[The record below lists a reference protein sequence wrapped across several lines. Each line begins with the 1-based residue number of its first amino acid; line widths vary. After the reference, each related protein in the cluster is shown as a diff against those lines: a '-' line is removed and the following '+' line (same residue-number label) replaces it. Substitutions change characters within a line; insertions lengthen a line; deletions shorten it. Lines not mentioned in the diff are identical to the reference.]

1 MRWCRK
7 DSRPATAEGRE
18 SLGEPTCFPLLRA
31 LLGRRREERR
41 VRVELISGMS
51 FIDEVVS
58 MEGADASAVAVFSSQ
73 RRVAVT
79 DIDVIAV
86 AELA

>member
-7 DSRPATAEGRE
+7 DNQSTA
-18 SLGEPTCFPLLRA
+18 EPTCFPLLRA
-31 LLGRRREERR
+31 LLGKQRR

-51 FIDEVVS
+51 FIDEVVG
-58 MEGADASAVAVFSSQ
+58 MEGADAAAVAVFSSQ
-73 RRVAVT
+73 RRVAVS